1 MRFAGLAQ
9 DISNRSVVAL
19 GSVVARVNAV
29 VLEVLWTFILQ
40 VQVLQE

>member
-1 MRFAGLAQ
+1 LHQIFPIEG
-9 DISNRSVVAL
+9 VVAV
-19 GSVVARVNAV
+19 GSVVAGVNAV